1 MPDIPIPCLALVTD
15 RALCEPDSLAGQ
27 VRRAL
32 TGGVDL
38 VQLREKELPGGELL
52 TLAREL
58 RDLTRGKALLLVNDR
73 VDVALAC
80 GADGVQLG
88 EDGLPPAEAR
98 RLLGPGLLIGR
109 SVHSVEGAVQAQAD
123 GADFLVLG
131 TVFPS
136 PSHPTGRATG
146 PDLVAGVRHAVG
158 LPILG
163 IGGITARNIAGVMA
177 AGAQGAAVIS
187 AIIGTPDP
195 ARAASEL
202 REAMVAAWASQES
215 PPNLSAR
222 GHGPATLP

>member
-15 RALCEPDSLAGQ
+15 RALCEPDSLARQ
-27 VRRAL
+27 VQRAV

-38 VQLREKELPGGELL
+38 VQLREKALPGGELL
-52 TLAREL
+52 TLARDL
-58 RDLTRGKALLLVNDR
+58 RDVTRGKALLLVNDR

-80 GADGVQLG
+80 GADGVQLA

-109 SVHSVEGAVQAQAD
+109 SVHSVEGAVRAEVD

-136 PSHPTGRATG
+136 PSHPTGEVTG
-146 PDLVAGVRHAVG
+146 PSLVARVRQAVG

-163 IGGITARNIAGVMA
+163 IGGITAHNVASVIA
-177 AGAQGAAVIS
+177 AGGQGAAVIS

-195 ARAASEL
+195 THAAAEL
-202 REAMVAAWASQES
+202 REAMVAAWVRRQ
-215 PPNLSAR
+215 PQ
-222 GHGPATLP
+222 